1 MGYLYDVEQVRASGP
16 LCFHTHCGPLH
27 AYDAA
32 ALSPRL
38 LAAPGATIDHFARA
52 VDDFLV
58 LLIRRKRQAGS
69 RPTSTR

>member
-1 MGYLYDVEQVRASGP
+1 MSSRFGQAVRCAFIP
-16 LCFHTHCGPLH
+16 IADRCMHTTP
-27 AYDAA
+27 A

>member
-1 MGYLYDVEQVRASGP
+1 M
-16 LCFHTHCGPLH
+16 HTTP
-27 AYDAA
+27 A

-52 VDDFLV
+52 FDDFLV